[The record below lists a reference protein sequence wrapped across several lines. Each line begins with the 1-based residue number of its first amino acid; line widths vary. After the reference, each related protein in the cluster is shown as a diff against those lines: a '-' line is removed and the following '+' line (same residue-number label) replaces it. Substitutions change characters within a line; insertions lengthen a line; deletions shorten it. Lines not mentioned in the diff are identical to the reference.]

1 MKVPFFRLHL
11 GNKTSYLLGTNHW
24 YPNFPDQIKNI
35 ILNQQNL
42 ISEIGFP
49 KLSLKH
55 NSSYYFEWNSPLF
68 NYKYADSRSFF
79 NIEKHLR
86 YFYNPNIVDMINSNE
101 LNTILS
107 KQLECITTNIN
118 DVNSRFVIRL
128 VINMLYFNGL
138 DHKLMNY
145 YKINNKKLYR
155 LDPDDKEYND
165 IITLYFEEFEKKFKK
180 ILYMYVIERKI
191 INKQFGEYLKDIV
204 NLNTKDYFTKDFNY
218 LKQEIN
224 STNNE
229 YIIGKRNDI
238 WVPKIIKY
246 HNELDKPL
254 FMVGYGHLYGEY
266 DLFKKLKNKESSL
279 NLEIYNLD
287 RYGFEKYL

>member
-24 YPNFPDQIKNI
+24 YPNFPHQIKNI

-49 KLSLKH
+49 KLILKH

-68 NYKYADSRSFF
+68 NYKYANSNQFF
-79 NIEKHLR
+79 NKEKHIR
-86 YFYNPNIVDMINSNE
+86 KFYNPNIVDMICSYE
-101 LNTILS
+101 LNTILQ
-107 KQLECITTNIN
+107 KQIEGYHINIK
-118 DVNSRFVIRL
+118 DVNSRFVIRM
-128 VINMLYFNGL
+128 VISMLYFNGL
-138 DHKLMNY
+138 DFKLMNY

-165 IITLYFEEFEKKFKK
+165 NIKLYFEEFEKKFKK
-180 ILYMYVIERKI
+180 ILYFYVFQRKLT
-191 INKQFGEYLKDIV
+191 NKEFGEYLKDIV
-204 NLNTKDYFTKDFNY
+204 NLNTEEYFTKDFNY
-218 LKQEIN
+218 LKQDIT

-246 HNELDKPL
+246 HNELENPL
-254 FMVGYGHLYGEY
+254 FIVGYGHLYGEY

-279 NLEIYNLD
+279 KVEIYNLD
-287 RYGFEKYL
+287 KFEFEKYC